1 MSRVI
6 RTIWAQQSALFA
18 AMACE
23 VLAPLQVG
31 EQITAAERQGLTL
44 DYLGGW
50 HTFKPDRK
58 ALARAWRVLYNVPDS
73 MIDLFTGPQERWE
86 QVVLRWLRHHP
97 DQSRPASW

>member
-1 MSRVI
+1 MIDPREDQKNYQ
-6 RTIWAQQSALFA
+6 RALA
-18 AMACE
+18 W
-23 VLAPLQVG
+23 VG

-73 MIDLFTGPQERWE
+73 MIDLFTGPQERWG
-86 QVVLRWLRHHP
+86 QAVLRWLRHHP
-97 DQSRPASW
+97 DQDGGKDSG